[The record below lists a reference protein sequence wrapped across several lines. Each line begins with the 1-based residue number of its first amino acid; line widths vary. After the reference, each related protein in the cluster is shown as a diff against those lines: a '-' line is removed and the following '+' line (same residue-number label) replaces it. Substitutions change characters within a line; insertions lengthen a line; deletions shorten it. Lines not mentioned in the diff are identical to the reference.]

1 VLLAPVE
8 ERQEHPV
15 ALLDVTPLGA
25 EEAFEV
31 GRPEILALEQD
42 RRIEEAGR
50 ARAWRPVDR
59 GTATAPVCVCGGAG
73 PSRVRGAR
81 GRRVIGLEGGKERD
95 LAGRPG
101 WEREPP

>member
-1 VLLAPVE
+1 MLLAAVE
-8 ERQEHPV
+8 ERQERPV
-15 ALLDVTPLGA
+15 APLDVTPLRA
-25 EEAFEV
+25 EEPFEI

-50 ARAWRPVDR
+50 ARARRPVDR
-59 GTATAPVCVCGGAG
+59 GATTAPECLPGGAG

-81 GRRVIGLEGGKERD
+81 GGRVIRLEGGEERD